1 MRHGNFKKCIAGLL
15 SVVSIFSAAGCSTGN
30 SQSKGTIAVI
40 VKSQGVD
47 YWDVLKLGADE
58 AAAETGYDI
67 YYDAPPTEADLNVQE
82 DLIKKVVDMNVK
94 AIVIAP
100 LDAESLNDEL
110 ALASDA
116 GIPVICVD
124 SDCNFAD
131 KKVFIASNNTN
142 AGSIEARQAGDILLK
157 NNGGTVA
164 IVGHSQAS
172 GNIKGRVGGFVDTL
186 VNTYGA
192 DVSALTE
199 DVYIS
204 ANDISLSDAV
214 KLGQKVR
221 DDNNYPEIKIVSM
234 QYTDLR
240 EDAAKVAEKLID
252 TYSDLS
258 MIYASNQTSNLGV
271 LDGVK
276 NKGKTGKITVMGF
289 DSGDEQIQA
298 ITAGE
303 MEGLIAQGPYNMGYL
318 GVRYAHKCINNEK
331 IPLLI
336 DTGVTY
342 VNIDNLNDE
351 EVQLLLNPTA
361 FEDNTKQAAQSTT
374 EQIVAEPNTNA

>member
-1 MRHGNFKKCIAGLL
+1 MLML
-15 SVVSIFSAAGCSTGN
+15 SAGCSDSGA
-30 SQSKGTIAVI
+30 SKGTIAVI

-47 YWDVLKLGADE
+47 YWDALHSGAND
-58 AAAETGYDI
+58 AAAETGYEV

-82 DLIKKVVDMNVK
+82 DLIRKAIDMKVR

-110 ALASDA
+110 ALASQA
-116 GIPVICVD
+116 GIPVVCVD

-142 AGSIEARQAGDILLK
+142 AGSIEARQAGEILLQK
-157 NNGGTVA
+157 CGGTVA
-164 IVGHSQAS
+164 IVGHSQSA

-186 VNTYGA
+186 VDTYGA
-192 DVSALTE
+192 DVSGLGS

-204 ANDISLSDAV
+204 ANDISLSQAADIG
-214 KLGQKVR
+214 KKVAS
-221 DDNNYPEIKIVSM
+221 DNNYPSIKIVSL

-240 EDAAKVAEKLID
+240 EDAAKITEELID
-252 TYSDLS
+252 KYPDLT

-271 LDGVK
+271 LDGLK
-276 NKGKTGKITVMGF
+276 SKGKAGKVVVMGF
-289 DSGDEQIQA
+289 DSGDEQINA
-298 ITAGE
+298 IVAGE
-303 MEGLIAQGPYNMGYL
+303 MEGLIAQSPYNMGYL

-342 VNIDNLNDE
+342 VNSSNMYDDE
-351 EVQLLLNPTA
+351 VNLLLNPND
-361 FEDNTKQAAQSTT
+361 FENYRASSSAS
-374 EQIVAEPNTNA
+374 